1 MGSFMT
7 VYDLRKRDNL
17 YCLVFS
23 SILFILFHFISFHD
37 MTTQPHTFSM
47 VLFLLGRISI
57 KVSVNGKETK
67 HFAFWQL
74 WCLGVVVCLF
84 VFMSVGWMG
93 WVMGM
98 GWMDGTFLHFTLF
111 QWGITAILHG
121 TCKGRGKDGRV
132 YSLAHSLTFVM
143 AVWLAGM
150 GWDGMGWKSL
160 SGGLFYLLGL

>member
-1 MGSFMT
+1 MGE
-7 VYDLRKRDNL
+7 KRN
-17 YCLVFS
+17 
-23 SILFILFHFISFHD
+23 ILHFGNFGVWVLLF
-37 MTTQPHTFSM
+37 
-47 VLFLLGRISI
+47 
-57 KVSVNGKETK
+57 
-67 HFAFWQL
+67 
-74 WCLGVVVCLF
+74 VCLF

-143 AVWLAGM
+143 TVWLAGM
-150 GWDGMGWKSL
+150 GWDGMEKSFR
-160 SGGLFYLLGL
+160 GLVLLAWLIRRPILTYIFVYLPAVQIWGSVGRK

>member
-1 MGSFMT
+1 MGE
-7 VYDLRKRDNL
+7 KRN
-17 YCLVFS
+17 
-23 SILFILFHFISFHD
+23 ILHFGNFGVWVLLF
-37 MTTQPHTFSM
+37 
-47 VLFLLGRISI
+47 VG
-57 KVSVNGKETK
+57 
-67 HFAFWQL
+67 
-74 WCLGVVVCLF
+74 LF

-143 AVWLAGM
+143 TVWLAGM
-150 GWDGMGWKSL
+150 GWDGMEKSFR
-160 SGGLFYLLGL
+160 GLVLLAWLIRRPILTYIFVYLPAVQIWGSVGRK